1 MTAAE
6 GSPTCEVVR
15 DELAELA
22 LGTLTGRQRSAAL
35 AHVASCRGCR
45 AELEHLALAADAL
58 VQLAPSVEPPV
69 GFEVRLFERTGLGA
83 APAPRRRRRRR
94 VSVVGAAV
102 AAGVVLAGLAFGAG
116 WVAGPGQ
123 GSTPGG
129 RLTSAPLVAA
139 GRQVGQVTLDAG
151 GPSWLFMTVADA
163 ERSAEVTCEVTT
175 SDGRSVRV
183 GSFWLSPGG
192 YGAWGAVLAVP
203 GSRVRSARVVAA
215 DGTVVAS
222 AALGT

>member
-35 AHVASCRGCR
+35 THVASCRGCR

-83 APAPRRRRRRR
+83 AAAPPRRRRLR
-94 VSVVGAAV
+94 VGVV
-102 AAGVVLAGLAFGAG
+102 AAGVVVAGLAFGAG
-116 WVAGPGQ
+116 WVAAPGQ

-139 GRQVGQVTLDAG
+139 GRRVGEVTLDTG

-163 ERSAEVTCEVTT
+163 DRTAEVTCEVTT
-175 SDGRSVRV
+175 SSGRSVRV

-192 YGAWGAVLAVP
+192 YGAWGAALTVP
-203 GSRVRSARVVAA
+203 GARVRSARVVAA

-222 AALGT
+222 ATLRT